1 MSLVESLFRRTR
13 QDLFVCRRM
22 GLSVSKGR
30 REGESTTCLSLCLLY
45 EVEVEVEVDGRRDP
59 SSCTHARRGL
69 CVGRRKRASWSCASC
84 AMSMQVL
91 LGPLRMLM
99 RMISRRGRRGLD
111 GTDMVQVKKSRGLR
125 NEKSH
130 RERI

>member
-1 MSLVESLFRRTR
+1 MRSAVGRRGAGGLRMSLVESLFRRTR

-30 REGESTTCLSLCLLY
+30 KRWEGESTCLSLRLLY

-69 CVGRRKRASWSCASC
+69 GGV
-84 AMSMQVL
+84 
-91 LGPLRMLM
+91 
-99 RMISRRGRRGLD
+99 
-111 GTDMVQVKKSRGLR
+111 
-125 NEKSH
+125 
-130 RERI
+130 